1 MSSSETSSSTT
12 SEPTY
17 KGRKSA
23 IRTWPVGCGPI
34 LKKLP
39 SFPDYEQPFAL
50 TEEQIREMMTYDEEN
65 EHTEDEDSLFIVEE
79 EVRYEE
85 EVCSYEP
92 TWDWDYEEKVEESE
106 EEDDSEEKSDSDD
119 PDWDPKEN
127 YAANKKKSLAKK
139 KK

>member
-1 MSSSETSSSTT
+1 MSASETSSRTT

-23 IRTWPVGCGPI
+23 RRTWPVGCGPI

-50 TEEQIREMMTYDEEN
+50 TEEQIREMMTCDKEN
-65 EHTEDEDSLFIVEE
+65 EHTKDEDSLFIVEE

-92 TWDWDYEEKVEESE
+92 TWDYEEKVEESE

-119 PDWDPKEN
+119 PYWDPKEN
-127 YAANKKKSLAKK
+127 YTANKKTYLAKK